1 MQCDPP
7 WWSIPSSCKPRPTF
21 LPESC
26 SCQVFYVWFWLLFC
40 FSPTTIRR
48 TAFILPMSSQLP
60 FALGL
65 RWWLLPLFGISPAR
79 SSCCHL
85 NSAFDSLTVHAK
97 FLGSGGSISIYLG
110 FSLLDSL
117 VILRQT
123 FVFQE
128 GLRVSL
134 PWLFVSGNV
143 CLFILE
149 RKFLTLYTYHPTVL
163 GVTFFWTVAMGK
175 CETHLS
181 TTAPHPKIIPSHNLL
196 GFACLFASP
205 WERAWCWFSQRTGM

>member
-1 MQCDPP
+1 M
-7 WWSIPSSCKPRPTF
+7 F
-21 LPESC
+21 A
-26 SCQVFYVWFWLLFC
+26 VWFWLLFC
-40 FSPTTIRR
+40 FSLTTIRR
-48 TAFILPMSSQLP
+48 TTFILPMSSQLP
-60 FALGL
+60 FVFGL
-65 RWWLLPLFGISPAR
+65 RWWLLPLLGISPAH
-79 SSCCHL
+79 SSCCHF

-128 GLRVSL
+128 GLRVPLSL
-134 PWLFVSGNV
+134 AFCFWQCVS
-143 CLFILE
+143 
-149 RKFLTLYTYHPTVL
+149 LYTGRKMPHPLYTSPCCAW
-163 GVTFFWTVAMGK
+163 GDFYSTVAMGK

-181 TTAPHPKIIPSHNLL
+181 TTALHPEIIPSHNLL

-205 WERAWCWFSQRTGM
+205 WERAWCWFSQWTGM